1 MNCHR
6 MRVRNVLPLALGLL
20 AILPP
25 CHQDGLAAPGYG
37 AWSAPANLGSFVNT
51 EFAESGPH
59 TSKDGLTLYFS
70 STRPA
75 SWGSFG
81 GEDLWVSQRAS
92 ADAPWG
98 PPTNLGETINTG
110 ANERTPAL
118 SRDGHY
124 LFFASDRPGGLGGLD
139 IWVSWRANTHD
150 IFGWES
156 PVSLGPDVNSP
167 ATDGG
172 PSFFEND
179 DAGTPQLY
187 MTSSK
192 AGGLGGID
200 IYVSALV
207 GGLFQPPISV
217 PELNTAQ
224 FDLTPSIRHDGLEIA
239 FASDRPGGV
248 GGRDLWSATRSSVNG
263 TWSTPINLG
272 AVVNSASGEN
282 FPSLS
287 ADRTSLFFSSDR
299 PGGFGATDLYVSTRQ
314 K

>member
-1 MNCHR
+1 M
-6 MRVRNVLPLALGLL
+6 
-20 AILPP
+20 
-25 CHQDGLAAPGYG
+25 
-37 AWSAPANLGSFVNT
+37 
-51 EFAESGPH
+51 
-59 TSKDGLTLYFS
+59 
-70 STRPA
+70 
-75 SWGSFG
+75 
-81 GEDLWVSQRAS
+81 
-92 ADAPWG
+92 
-98 PPTNLGETINTG
+98 NLGETINTG

-156 PVSLGPDVNSP
+156 PVNLGTDINSP

-179 DAGTPQLY
+179 DAGIPQLY

-207 GGLFQPPISV
+207 GGLFQPPTAVS
-217 PELNTAQ
+217 ELNTPQ

-239 FASDRPGGV
+239 FASDRPGGA
-248 GGRDLWSATRSSVNG
+248 GGRDLWSAARSSVNR
-263 TWSTPINLG
+263 TWSTPVNLG
-272 AVVNSASGEN
+272 VVVNSASGEN

-299 PGGFGATDLYVSTRQ
+299 PGGFGATDLYVSMRQ

>member
-1 MNCHR
+1 MNGYR
-6 MRVRNVLPLALGLL
+6 MRVQHVLPIALGLL
-20 AILPP
+20 GILPNY
-25 CHQDGLAAPGYG
+25 HQDGLAAPRYG
-37 AWSAPANLGSFVNT
+37 AWLAPANLGSFVNT
-51 EFAESGPH
+51 EFLEAGPH
-59 TSKDGLTLYFS
+59 TSKDGRILYFY

-75 SWGSFG
+75 SYGAFG

-92 ADAPWG
+92 DDAPWG
-98 PPTNLGETINTG
+98 PPMNLGQTINTG

-124 LFFASDRPGGLGGLD
+124 LFFGSDRPGGLGGLD

-156 PVSLGPDVNSP
+156 PVNLGPNINSP
-167 ATDGG
+167 ATEGG
-172 PSFFEND
+172 PSFFAND
-179 DAGTPQLY
+179 DGENPLLF

-207 GGLFQPPISV
+207 GGVFQPPTPV
-217 PELNTAQ
+217 AELNTPQ

-239 FASDRPGGV
+239 YASDRPGGI
-248 GGRDLWSATRSSVNG
+248 GGRDLWSAARSSVNG
-263 TWSTPINLG
+263 TWSTPVNLG
-272 AVVNSASGEN
+272 ALVNSASGEN
-282 FPSLS
+282 FPSIT
-287 ADRTSLFFSSDR
+287 ADGTSLFFSSDK
-299 PGGFGATDLYVSTRQ
+299 PGGFGSTDLYASTRR

>member
-1 MNCHR
+1 MNCYR
-6 MRVRNVLPLALGLL
+6 MRVRTMLLLALGIV
-20 AILPP
+20 AILPLYQ
-25 CHQDGLAAPGYG
+25 QDGLAAPDYG
-37 AWSAPANLGSFVNT
+37 TWSAPANLGSFVNT

-59 TSKDGLTLYFS
+59 TSKDGRTLYFS

-75 SWGSFG
+75 SYGSFG
-81 GEDLWVSQRAS
+81 AEDLWVSQRAS
-92 ADAPWG
+92 ASAPWG
-98 PPTNLGETINTG
+98 PPMNLGDTINTG

-139 IWVSWRANTHD
+139 IWVSWRAHTHD
-150 IFGWES
+150 IFGWDPPEN
-156 PVSLGPDVNSP
+156 LGTDINSP

-179 DAGTPQLY
+179 DTGIPQLY

-207 GGLFQPPISV
+207 DGVFQPPVSV
-217 PELNTAQ
+217 SELNTAQ

-239 FASDRPGGV
+239 FASDSRE
-248 GGRDLWSATRSSVNG
+248 
-263 TWSTPINLG
+263 
-272 AVVNSASGEN
+272 ASGAGICGA
-282 FPSLS
+282 L
-287 ADRTSLFFSSDR
+287 RDR
-299 PGGFGATDLYVSTRQ
+299 P
-314 K
+314 

>member
-1 MNCHR
+1 MNCYR
-6 MRVRNVLPLALGLL
+6 MRVRHVLPIALGLL
-20 AILPP
+20 GILPLYR
-25 CHQDGLAAPGYG
+25 QDGLAAPRYG
-37 AWSAPANLGSFVNT
+37 AWSVPANLGSFVNT

-59 TSKDGLTLYFS
+59 TSKDGRTLYFA

-75 SWGSFG
+75 SYGSFG

-98 PPTNLGETINTG
+98 PPMNLGGTINTG
-110 ANERTPAL
+110 ANDRTPAL

-124 LFFASDRPGGLGGLD
+124 LFFVSDRPGGLGGLD

-156 PVSLGPDVNSP
+156 PVNLGTDVNSP

-179 DAGTPQLY
+179 AAGIPQLY

-207 GGLFQPPISV
+207 GGVFQPPTPVS
-217 PELNTAQ
+217 ELNTAQ
-224 FDLTPSIRHDGLEIA
+224 FDLSPSIRHDGLEIA
-239 FASDRPGGV
+239 FASDRPGGA

-263 TWSTPINLG
+263 TWSTPVNLG
-272 AVVNSASGEN
+272 VVVNSASGEN

>member
-1 MNCHR
+1 MNCYR
-6 MRVRNVLPLALGLL
+6 MHVRNVLLLALGLF

-25 CHQDGLAAPGYG
+25 YHQHGLAAPRYG
-37 AWSAPANLGSFVNT
+37 AWSAPANLGSLVNT
-51 EFAESGPH
+51 EYAESGPH
-59 TSKDGLTLYFS
+59 TSKDGRTLYFS

-75 SWGSFG
+75 SYGSFG
-81 GEDLWVSQRAS
+81 GEDLWVSQRAND
-92 ADAPWG
+92 DAPWG
-98 PPTNLGETINTG
+98 PAMNLGETINTG
-110 ANERTPAL
+110 ANERAPAL

-124 LFFASDRPGGLGGLD
+124 LFFVSDRAGGLGGLD
-139 IWVSWRANTHD
+139 IWISYRANTHD
-150 IFGWES
+150 LFGWEA
-156 PVSLGPDVNSP
+156 PVNLGPAVNTP

-179 DAGTPQLY
+179 DAGVPQLI

-207 GGLFQPPISV
+207 GGLFQSPTPV
-217 PELNTAQ
+217 NELNTAQ
-224 FDLTPSIRHDGLEIA
+224 FDLSPSIRYDGLEIA
-239 FASDRPGGV
+239 FVSDRPGGA

-263 TWSTPINLG
+263 TWSTPVNLG
-272 AVVNSASGEN
+272 VVVNSALGEN
-282 FPSLS
+282 TPSLS

-299 PGGFGATDLYVSTRQ
+299 PGGLGAADLYVSTRQ

>member
-1 MNCHR
+1 MNGYR
-6 MRVRNVLPLALGLL
+6 MRVRHVLPLALGLL
-20 AILPP
+20 GILPLY
-25 CHQDGLAAPGYG
+25 HQDGLAAPGYG
-37 AWSAPANLGSFVNT
+37 AWSAPANLGSLVNT
-51 EFAESGPH
+51 EFLEAGPH
-59 TSKDGLTLYFS
+59 TSKDGRTLYFY

-75 SWGSFG
+75 SYGSFG

-98 PPTNLGETINTG
+98 PPMNLGQTINTG

-124 LFFASDRPGGLGGLD
+124 LFFGSDRPGGFGGLD

-150 IFGWES
+150 TFGWES
-156 PVSLGPDVNSP
+156 PVNLAVVNSP
-167 ATDGG
+167 ATEGG
-172 PSFFEND
+172 PTFFENGD
-179 DAGTPQLY
+179 SGIPQLY

-207 GGLFQPPISV
+207 EGEFQPPTAVS
-217 PELNTAQ
+217 ELNTAQ
-224 FDLTPSIRHDGLEIA
+224 FDLTPSIRFDGLEIA
-239 FASDRPGGV
+239 FASDRPGGT
-248 GGRDLWSATRSSVNG
+248 GGRDLWSATRSSVNE
-263 TWSTPINLG
+263 TWSTPVNLG
-272 AVVNSASGEN
+272 GVVNSASGEN

-299 PGGFGATDLYVSTRQ
+299 PGGAGGMDLYVSTRQ

>member
-1 MNCHR
+1 MNCYR
-6 MRVRNVLPLALGLL
+6 MRVRHVLPIALGLL
-20 AILPP
+20 GILPLYR
-25 CHQDGLAAPGYG
+25 QDGLAAPRYG
-37 AWSAPANLGSFVNT
+37 AWSVPANLGSFVNT
-51 EFAESGPH
+51 EFLEAGPH
-59 TSKDGLTLYFS
+59 TSKDGRTLYFY

-75 SWGSFG
+75 SYGSFG

-92 ADAPWG
+92 DDAPWG
-98 PPTNLGETINTG
+98 PPMNLGQTINTG

-124 LFFASDRPGGLGGLD
+124 LFFGSDRPGGLGGLD

-156 PVSLGPDVNSP
+156 PVNLGPTINSP
-167 ATDGG
+167 ATEGG
-172 PSFFEND
+172 PSFFAND
-179 DAGTPQLY
+179 DGENPLLF

-200 IYVSALV
+200 IYVSALA
-207 GGLFQPPISV
+207 GGVFQPPTPV
-217 PELNTAQ
+217 AELNTAQ

-239 FASDRPGGV
+239 FASDRPGGA

-263 TWSTPINLG
+263 TWSTPVNLG
-272 AVVNSASGEN
+272 VVVNSASGEN

>member
-1 MNCHR
+1 MNGYR
-6 MRVRNVLPLALGLL
+6 MRVRHVLPLALGLL
-20 AILPP
+20 AILPLYD
-25 CHQDGLAAPGYG
+25 QAGLAAPRYG
-37 AWSAPANLGSFVNT
+37 AWSAPVNLGGFVNT

-59 TSKDGLTLYFS
+59 TSKNGRTLYFS

-75 SWGSFG
+75 SYGSFG
-81 GEDLWVSQRAS
+81 AEDLWVSQRAS

-98 PPTNLGETINTG
+98 PAMNLGQTINTG

-139 IWVSWRANTHD
+139 IWVSWRAHTHD
-150 IFGWES
+150 DFGWES
-156 PVSLGPDVNSP
+156 PVNLAVVNSP

-172 PSFFEND
+172 PSFFAND
-179 DAGTPQLY
+179 DAGIPQLY
-187 MTSSK
+187 HTSSK

-207 GGLFQPPISV
+207 DGVFQPPASV
-217 PELNTAQ
+217 SELNTPQ

-239 FASDRPGGV
+239 FASDRPGGI
-248 GGRDLWSATRSSVNG
+248 GGRDLWSATRSSANG
-263 TWSTPINLG
+263 TWSTAVNLG
-272 AVVNSASGEN
+272 GLVNSASGEN
-282 FPSLS
+282 FPSIS
-287 ADRTSLFFSSDR
+287 ADRTSLFFSSDK
-299 PGGFGATDLYVSTRQ
+299 PGGVGATDLYVSTRE